1 MLLVTYSLPT
11 DIPLK
16 KAVAGVRVGLLDSGL
31 VINPTVEEMKV
42 GTRGRAMGLG
52 EGKQSSRSGTAWR
65 LWSLGGSGE
74 PGKGRPS

>member
-1 MLLVTYSLPT
+1 MQLKSYKRTCLPLSLLPHS

-42 GTRGRAMGLG
+42 GTGVCAGF
-52 EGKQSSRSGTAWR
+52 
-65 LWSLGGSGE
+65 
-74 PGKGRPS
+74 